1 MIALMLAAA
10 LAGQGDV
17 AGLWKTP
24 TKNGVVE
31 ITHCGGSICGRL
43 VTSDGIRT
51 NPGLKDEKNKDSNLR
66 NRPLKGL
73 MMLSGFKGGPR
84 DWTGGKIYNP
94 DDGGTYTSNV
104 SLSGPDELK
113 VQGCILVLC
122 KTQVWVRTH

>member
-1 MIALMLAAA
+1 MIALVLAAA

-31 ITHCGGSICGRL
+31 ISHCGGSICGRL
-43 VTSDGIRT
+43 VTSDGLKA
-51 NPGLKDEKNKDSNLR
+51 NPGLKDARNRDSSLR

-84 DWTGGKIYNP
+84 DWKGGKIYNP

-104 SLSGPDELK
+104 SLAAPDELK

-122 KTQVWVRTH
+122 KTQLWKRLP

>member
-17 AGLWKTP
+17 AGTWKTP

-31 ITHCGGSICGRL
+31 ITHCGASICGRL

-51 NPGLKDEKNKDSNLR
+51 NPGLKDARNKDTSLR

-73 MMLSGFKGGPR
+73 MMLEGFKGGPR
-84 DWTGGKIYNP
+84 EWKGGRIYNP
-94 DDGGTYTSNV
+94 DDGGTYASNV
-104 SLSGPDELK
+104 TLVGPDELK
-113 VQGCILVLC
+113 VQGCVLVIC
-122 KTQVWVRTH
+122 KTQTWVRAK